1 MVLTGLACGGWSLV
15 RRGRRLWSLAIAG
28 YRGDSVP
35 IRLESHLG
43 QTARFM
49 PAKKTVRQ
57 PQQARSIRSMA
68 RMLDAAEAV
77 FAEGG
82 ADALTVDAVVKRA
95 EGSMGNFYGRFG
107 DRDGLL
113 QAMHERFLERLG
125 GATQAAVAAAAGEKT
140 LAGAIEV
147 FLLRVVATVHEHR
160 NSARFFVF
168 HRSGDKA
175 LRAQGIEANAMF
187 AAIFTSLVLRYR
199 KEIAHPRPSTTV
211 DVAWRLTFAAM
222 VQQVMFD
229 NQEVSGVPMAT
240 KPLVREITRF
250 LVAYLKSPGAKA

>member
-1 MVLTGLACGGWSLV
+1 MRV
-15 RRGRRLWSLAIAG
+15 
-28 YRGDSVP
+28 
-35 IRLESHLG
+35 
-43 QTARFM
+43 
-49 PAKKTVRQ
+49 KKTVRK
-57 PQQARSIRSMA
+57 PQQARSIRSTA

-82 ADALTVDAVVKRA
+82 ADALTVDAVVERA
-95 EGSMGNFYGRFG
+95 ETSIGNFYGRFG

-125 GATQAAVAAAAGEKT
+125 GATQAAVGAASSEPT

-147 FLLRVVATVHEHR
+147 FLTRVVATVHEHR

-168 HRSGDKA
+168 HQSGDKA
-175 LRAQGIEANAMF
+175 LRAQGIQANAMF
-187 AAIFTSLVLRYR
+187 AAIFKTLVLRYR
-199 KEIAHPRPSTTV
+199 TEIGHSRPATAA
-211 DVAWRLTFAAM
+211 DVAWRLTFATI

-229 NQEVSGVPMAT
+229 NQEVGDVPMAG
-240 KPLVREITRF
+240 KPLIREITRC